1 MIIFDLNAAFRRF
14 FHDSGF
20 ENFQFA
26 KARHAEFVT
35 PKIRVISSS
44 ESLFNKISW
53 VIILRF
59 LQEALGDWLTQL
71 CLITF
76 YYMIGLRL
84 EWTLRCRNDIFW
96 SRGRHSG
103 GPTRLDFFHP
113 GSGWARFVPAWHI
126 SKVSSRSRPD
136 RGRVSPIYPDVY
148 RKISNNPKIWFLT
161 SLIFKFFLEVI
172 PWNYL
177 N

>member
-1 MIIFDLNAAFRRF
+1 MIPFDLNAAFWRF

-26 KARHAEFVT
+26 KARHAELVT

-53 VIILRF
+53 VIILSF
-59 LQEALGDWLTQL
+59 LQEALGDWLAQL

-76 YYMIGLRL
+76 CYMVGFRR

-96 SRGRHSG
+96 RRFLRPFPCDWQNIARGRPRNLCENANLFYSRDG
-103 GPTRLDFFHP
+103 LKNVVKRL
-113 GSGWARFVPAWHI
+113 
-126 SKVSSRSRPD
+126 
-136 RGRVSPIYPDVY
+136 
-148 RKISNNPKIWFLT
+148 L
-161 SLIFKFFLEVI
+161 
-172 PWNYL
+172 
-177 N
+177 